1 MNTTN
6 EDWRMKEKP
15 ILTRLEKA
23 EGGWGQRLQALEGR
37 AREAEAALQE
47 SLLRQEKMAAMY
59 EESILERAGEEAA
72 ESAEEAPPRADGTR
86 SKPPTL
92 TDRLHADMIYSGPVG
107 FRLVDT
113 SVMQKA
119 LMEAQKCPCLGTMN
133 NR

>member
-72 ESAEEAPPRADGTR
+72 DSEDAPRCSTSIDIVVFL
-86 SKPPTL
+86 TL
-92 TDRLHADMIYSGPVG
+92 FWPYL
-107 FRLVDT
+107 
-113 SVMQKA
+113 
-119 LMEAQKCPCLGTMN
+119 N
-133 NR
+133 NF